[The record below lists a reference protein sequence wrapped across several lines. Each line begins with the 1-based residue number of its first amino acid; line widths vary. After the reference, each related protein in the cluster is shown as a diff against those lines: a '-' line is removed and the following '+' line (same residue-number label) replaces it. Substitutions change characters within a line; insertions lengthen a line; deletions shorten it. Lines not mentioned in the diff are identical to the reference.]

1 MTYSLKKIGMKDGKL
16 KNLPSPGGRGLR
28 GGGKKGDHAPS
39 PPEPCEVQG
48 IVLHPTWCRAN
59 PLPLETVSQ
68 CHCEGMKRPK
78 QSHNA
83 PKIKRLPRSL
93 RSLAMTSRGLRHSLL
108 RERGKRMVFISL
120 SLIPLLFLALS
131 FSISYSATKTFKD
144 EVGREAIF
152 PFPPKRIVSLA
163 PNITEILFSLG
174 LDEEIVGVSI
184 HCNFPEKAK
193 SKVRVG
199 SYIRLDFEKVTSLN
213 PDLIIA
219 TAAGNT
225 RDMVDRLWKLGFP
238 TYVIYPKNFNDI
250 LKNIAHIGQVVNREE
265 EARVIIEGMRKRSQ
279 RIVELTN
286 GLPRPK
292 VFVQIGDAPIVTV
305 GKGSFADDLIRLAG
319 GENIARKEKEVY
331 PRFGMEEILKRSP
344 EVIVISSMNPRG
356 DYQKILQE
364 WNRWKTIPAVKNGRI
379 HLIDSDLLDRPSP
392 RIIDGLEVLAKV
404 LHPERFK
411 R

>member
-1 MTYSLKKIGMKDGKL
+1 MK
-16 KNLPSPGGRGLR
+16 
-28 GGGKKGDHAPS
+28 
-39 PPEPCEVQG
+39 
-48 IVLHPTWCRAN
+48 N
-59 PLPLETVSQ
+59 PLV
-68 CHCEGMKRPK
+68 K
-78 QSHNA
+78 
-83 PKIKRLPRSL
+83 SL
-93 RSLAMTSRGLRHSLL
+93 FL
-108 RERGKRMVFISL
+108 L
-120 SLIPLLFLALS
+120 SLVIILGTSTS
-131 FSISYSATKTFKD
+131 FSATQKFID

-152 PFPPKRIVSLA
+152 LFPPKRIISLA

-199 SYIRLDFEKVTSLN
+199 SYIRLDFEKITSLN

-225 RDMVDRLWKLGFP
+225 RDMVDRLGTLGFP
-238 TYVIYPKNFNDI
+238 TYVIFPKNFNDI

-265 EARVIIEGMRKRSQ
+265 EARGVIEGMRKRSQ

-319 GENIARKEKEVY
+319 GENITGKEKEVY

-344 EVIVISSMNPRG
+344 EVIVISSMNPKG

-379 HLIDSDLLDRPSP
+379 HLIDSDLIDRPSP
-392 RIIDGLEVLAKV
+392 RIIDGLEELAGV
-404 LHPERFK
+404 LHPERFRK
-411 R
+411 